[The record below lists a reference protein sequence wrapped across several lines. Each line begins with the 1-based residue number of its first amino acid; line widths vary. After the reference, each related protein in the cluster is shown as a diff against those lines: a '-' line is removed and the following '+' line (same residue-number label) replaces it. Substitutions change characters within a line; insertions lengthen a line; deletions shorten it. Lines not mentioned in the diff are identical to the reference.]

1 MAGVSLDCS
10 LKLICSLE
18 TLDQGNKWDEG
29 GLFMGIIARHY
40 ADNDQLPDAMTQTL
54 WLLLLIRL
62 DRSIDVVA
70 RHYTLYDIAIPLH
83 GTMQC
88 NSVITSALN

>member
-10 LKLICSLE
+10 LKLTCSLE

-70 RHYTLYDIAIPLH
+70 RHAGTL
-83 GTMQC
+83 
-88 NSVITSALN
+88 